1 MTTRRK
7 IIITIA
13 VLLALGASFGAG
25 TFATFNAQTN
35 NAGNVFSHGTIVLSN
50 TKQGGSACL
59 STGGGNTNTNVNT
72 GCDQLLNL
80 TVKKPGDS
88 STAQLTLK
96 NVGSLNAAS
105 FKVFTPS
112 CTNADNGSETYH
124 GTGNP
129 CTIVQLYI
137 QQWTSNTFATPLA
150 CLYGG
155 AAVANTCDFTDT
167 SKTVGAFS
175 TSYNSSSNGL
185 AISGGL
191 NSNASAYITIGVQS
205 PSSADNTYQGRQ
217 LTADF
222 DWYIAQ

>member
-1 MTTRRK
+1 MTRRRK
-7 IIITIA
+7 IAITIV
-13 VLLALGASFGAG
+13 VLLALGGSFGAG

-35 NAGNVFSHGTIVLSN
+35 NPGNTFSHGTIVLSN

-59 STGGGNTNTNVNT
+59 STGGGTTNTNVNT
-72 GCDQLLNL
+72 GCDQLFNL

-96 NVGSLNAAS
+96 NVGSLNAS
-105 FKVFTPS
+105 TFKVFTPT

-129 CTIVQLYI
+129 CSIVQLYI
-137 QQWTSNTFATPLA
+137 QQWTSNTFATPQA

-155 AAVANTCDFTDT
+155 AAVANTCDFTDAT
-167 SKTVGAFS
+167 KTVGAFS
-175 TSYNSSSNGL
+175 TTYNSSSNGL
-185 AISGGL
+185 AIGSGLSAG
-191 NSNASAYITIGVQS
+191 ASAYFTIGIQS

-217 LTADF
+217 LTADL

>member
-1 MTTRRK
+1 MTRRRK
-7 IIITIA
+7 IIITLA
-13 VLLALGASFGAG
+13 VLLALAASFGAG

-35 NAGNVFSHGTIVLSN
+35 NAGNVFAHGTIVLSN

-59 STGGGNTNTNVNT
+59 STGGGTTNTNVNT

-80 TVKKPGDS
+80 TVKKPGDNA
-88 STAQLTLK
+88 TVNLTLK
-96 NVGSLNAAS
+96 NVGDLNAAT
-105 FKVFTPS
+105 FRVFIPT
-112 CTNADNGSETYH
+112 CTNADVSTETYH

-129 CTIVQLYI
+129 CTIVQLYV
-137 QQWTSNTFATPLA
+137 QQWTNSNFTGASA

-155 AAVANTCDFTDT
+155 AAVTNTCDVTDAT
-167 SKTVGAFS
+167 KTVGAFS

-191 NSNASAYITIGVQS
+191 AAGASAYFTIGIQS
-205 PSSADNTYQGRQ
+205 PTSADNTYQGRQ
-217 LTADF
+217 LTADL

>member
-1 MTTRRK
+1 M
-7 IIITIA
+7 IITVA
-13 VLLALGASFGAG
+13 VLVALIGSFGAG

-35 NAGNVFSHGTIVLSN
+35 NAGNVFAHGTIVLSN

-80 TVKKPGDS
+80 TVKKPGDAA
-88 STAQLTLK
+88 TIQLTLK
-96 NVGSLNAAS
+96 NVGDLNAS
-105 FKVFTPS
+105 TFKVFTPT
-112 CTNADNGSETYH
+112 CTNADVVAETYH

-129 CTIVQLYI
+129 CTIVQLYV
-137 QQWTSNTFATPLA
+137 QQWTSNTFTTPLA

-167 SKTVGAFS
+167 SKTVGSFS
-175 TSYNSSSNGL
+175 TTYSSSSNGL

-191 NSNASAYITIGVQS
+191 AAGASAYFTIGVQS

-217 LTADF
+217 LTADL